1 MSATQYIGNGDGFIY
16 ITENVTSPTNQDI
29 LTTIDNDCQA
39 VRGIVYQQALA
50 SASLYANKSATSD
63 LSVTS
68 ISGVGNITAVTIN
81 AVSQIGSSISVSGLT
96 TEQLADAI
104 ASSINT
110 FTPSG
115 PDYRAVAIGSSVS
128 IIAPQDQG
136 SGVNGLSVIV
146 SNDDPVNIDV
156 TATDLSGGANSNDL
170 IDSGCGRKFFIN
182 PDFDTNQCAGKGTAV
197 EGDLTNSVE
206 ISSDIIFQG
215 LQGSLKDQTIGIVT
229 EQASPLR
236 VSSIQ
241 VVYLQAEVGFT
252 DNIKTINTED
262 FSENDIVY
270 FKADSGYT
278 ITFLSIGNISL
289 EGSNSFVADQY
300 DTIVLQKKGNK
311 WSEISRSG
319 ARLGDTAD
327 YRAAGFPFP
336 IEGSTTTALPTS
348 GGIGI
353 ETGVATVIHRYT
365 GNVTLTGSLSISF
378 ATTGAVV
385 EGDEVWIFMDGTVD
399 LNGNT
404 FTINGEQLSDTEA
417 LTGGWVARAK
427 FNGTTW
433 DHFVTYRLGDT
444 TTWRL
449 DVANRIENG
458 SISLDKLDTSIRT
471 ELITA
476 PVSLDASELGKNR
489 IIIPYDCTV
498 TSITSYST
506 KIIEATDDAS
516 IIPQNNA
523 SLVMTDGTMTM
534 IAGSPIGT
542 GVTVAP
548 TGNNTFSAGDTM
560 TLVGIKT
567 TPGGKVLV
575 SITVRRL

>member
-16 ITENVTSPTNQDI
+16 ITDNVTSPTNQDI
-29 LTTIDNDCQA
+29 LTTIDNDCQS

-104 ASSINT
+104 ASSINA

-115 PDYRAVAIGSSVS
+115 PDYKAVAIGSSVS

-146 SNDDPVNIDV
+146 SNDDPGNIDV

-215 LQGSLKDQTIGIVT
+215 LQGSLKDQTIGIVS
-229 EQASPLR
+229 EQATPLR
-236 VSSIQ
+236 ISSIQ

-270 FKADSGYT
+270 FKADPDYT
-278 ITFLSIGNISL
+278 ITFLS
-289 EGSNSFVADQY
+289 SFVAAQY
-300 DTIVLQKKGNK
+300 DTIVLQKKGSGWN
-311 WSEISRSG
+311 EVSRSG

-327 YRAAGFPFP
+327 YRASGFPFP
-336 IEGSTTTALPTS
+336 IEGSTTSALPTS
-348 GGIGI
+348 GGFSI
-353 ETGVATVIHRYT
+353 ETGVATVIQRYT
-365 GNVTLTGSLSISF
+365 GNVTLTGNLSISF
-378 ATTGAVV
+378 STTGAVV
-385 EGDEVWIFMDGTVD
+385 DGDEVWVFMDGTVD
-399 LNGNT
+399 LGNT

-449 DVANRIENG
+449 DVGTRIENG
-458 SISLDKLDTSIRT
+458 GIGLEKLETSIRT

-506 KIIEATDDAS
+506 KLIEATDDAS

-542 GVTVAP
+542 GVTATP
-548 TGNNTFSAGDTM
+548 TGNNIFSAGDTM
-560 TLVGIKT
+560 TLVGTKT

-575 SITVRRL
+575 SITVVRS